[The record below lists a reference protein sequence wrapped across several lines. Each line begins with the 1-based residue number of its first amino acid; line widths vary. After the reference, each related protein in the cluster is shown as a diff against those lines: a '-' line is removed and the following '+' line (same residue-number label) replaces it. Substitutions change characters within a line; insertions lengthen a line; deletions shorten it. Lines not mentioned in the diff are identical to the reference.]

1 MTPNNQ
7 ISQIITTKLQD
18 NRRRQIA
25 TIIHEAT
32 KRGKPST
39 IRGIAELYG
48 YHVSDVWSAVKLLL
62 NCNQAT
68 HYGLV
73 RVVET
78 GNRTLNRITA
88 MTYGA
93 GLVHEKTP
101 KQ

>member
-1 MTPNNQ
+1 MRIENQ
-7 ISQIITTKLQD
+7 ISQIITTRLQD

-39 IRGIAELYG
+39 VRGIAELYG
-48 YHVSDVWSAVKLLL
+48 YHVADVWSAVKLLL
-62 NCNQAT
+62 NYNQAT

-78 GNRTLNRITA
+78 GKRTINGITA

-93 GLVHEKTP
+93 GLVHEKTTN
-101 KQ
+101 K